1 MTRFFAMKAARLARA
16 LSAGLVLC
24 AGLPAL
30 ALAAGAFPERPVKLV
45 VPYPPGGGT
54 DVLARVIA
62 PKLSEALHQSVV
74 VENRGGAGGTIGTAL
89 VAQAPADGYTFLIVN
104 TVPHTSSAAL
114 YPALPYDPVK
124 SFSAIGGIAT
134 VPYMLAVNPKVP
146 AQTVQEFITLAK
158 AKPGKLN
165 YGSAG
170 NGSATHLAAELFKSA
185 TKAEITHV
193 AYKGGGPALTDLI
206 AGQIQ
211 ATFENV
217 AALVPHVQAG
227 NLRGLVITGSK
238 RVGLFPS
245 IPTMRE
251 SGYPDFD
258 VSGKF
263 GLVAPAGTPPEA
275 IATLNK
281 ALVHA
286 LATPE
291 VTKQLA
297 SQGAEPMPTTAA
309 EYDQL
314 LKKES
319 ATWLKV
325 IRDARIKN
333 D

>member
-1 MTRFFAMKAARLARA
+1 MTNRFAARLAH
-16 LSAGLVLC
+16 LAGVLATGGVLL
-24 AGLPAL
+24 AGLPG
-30 ALAAGAFPERPVKLV
+30 LAAAADAFPNRPVKLV

-62 PKLSEALHQSVV
+62 PKMGEALKQSVV

-89 VAQAPADGYTFLIVN
+89 VAQAPADGYTFLIIN

-114 YPALPYDPVK
+114 YPALAYDPIK
-124 SFSAIGGIAT
+124 SFSAIGEIAT

-146 AQTVQEFITLAK
+146 AQTVQEFIALAH
-158 AKPGKLN
+158 AKPASLN

-185 TKAEITHV
+185 TKSNITHV
-193 AYKGGGPALTDLI
+193 AYKGGGPALTDLM

-217 AALVPHVQAG
+217 AALVPHVKAG
-227 NLRGLVITGSK
+227 TLRGLVITGSK
-238 RVGLFPS
+238 RVGLFPTV
-245 IPTMRE
+245 PTMQE
-251 SGYPDFD
+251 AGYAGFD

-263 GLVAPAGTPPEA
+263 GLVVPAGTPPEL
-275 IATLNK
+275 IAQLNK
-281 ALVHA
+281 ALNQA
-286 LATPE
+286 LAAPE
-291 VTKQLA
+291 VVKQLA
-297 SQGAEPMPTTAA
+297 SQGAEPVATTAG
-309 EYDQL
+309 EFDQL
-314 LKKES
+314 MKRES
-319 ATWLKV
+319 DLWAKV